1 MRPMMLMLAAAL
13 IVTTLAIHSILGE
26 RRLIGPML
34 ADRSGVLA
42 NALAR
47 AVVRFAWHLTSAI
60 GLIVAISLVAVA
72 LHPTSVSAVLT
83 LATAVVFITA
93 GLIDAIASRGRHVG
107 WPLLVLI
114 GLAALLAA
122 FLD

>member
-1 MRPMMLMLAAAL
+1 MLLILAAGL
-13 IVTTLAIHSILGE
+13 IVITLAIHSILGE
-26 RRLIGPML
+26 RRLIGPIL

-42 NALAR
+42 SALAR

-60 GLIVAISLVAVA
+60 GFIVAVSLVAIA
-72 LHPTSVSAVLT
+72 LRPTSVSAVLT
-83 LATAVVFITA
+83 LATATVFITA
-93 GLIDAIASRGRHVG
+93 GLVDAIGSQSRHIG